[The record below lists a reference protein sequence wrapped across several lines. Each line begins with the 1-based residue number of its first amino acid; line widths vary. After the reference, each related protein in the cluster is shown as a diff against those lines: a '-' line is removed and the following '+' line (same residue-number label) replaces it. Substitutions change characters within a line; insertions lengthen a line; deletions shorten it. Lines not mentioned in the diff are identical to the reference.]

1 MVFLKRFYDFA
12 IETDFLEM
20 KCFEAPI
27 SLRKHLFKLPKT
39 FKIGV

>member
-1 MVFLKRFYDFA
+1 MAFLKRFADFA
-12 IETDFLEM
+12 INSDFLVM
-20 KCFEAPI
+20 KFFEAPI